1 MPEIPVGA
9 VTPAHHW
16 RFPYYY
22 MRIKWFADSGVRKYL
37 GPSGSPY
44 DAFIAF
50 MNGAQ
55 DPGQLVPGQA
65 EGLAAAA

>member
-1 MPEIPVGA
+1 M
-9 VTPAHHW
+9 
-16 RFPYYY
+16 Y
-22 MRIKWFADSGVRKYL
+22 MRIKWFADGGVRKYL